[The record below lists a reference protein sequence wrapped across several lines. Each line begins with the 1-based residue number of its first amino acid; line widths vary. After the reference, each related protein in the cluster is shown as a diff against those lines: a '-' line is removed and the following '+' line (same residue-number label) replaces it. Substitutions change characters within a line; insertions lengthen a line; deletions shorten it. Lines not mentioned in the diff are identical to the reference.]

1 MTKLGLLT
9 PVVSILPRAHGDWE
23 EGAGVA
29 ELTDIA
35 RAADRLG
42 YHHLTC
48 SEHLA
53 IPSRHTAARG
63 SRYWSPAVTLSYL
76 AAVTTRIRL
85 TTYVVV
91 LPYHHPLELLKTYGT
106 LDQVSQGRVIL
117 GVGIGS
123 LRSEFAALGANFEER
138 AAVSE
143 DAMRALRQGFSSDT
157 PAYSGRFFKFEGLV
171 VDPSARQ
178 ARLPLWVGGNTARS
192 LRRAVLLGDGWMPFG
207 LSLTQ
212 LGEMIERTKCSTA
225 YGQRSEA
232 LEVVLA
238 PDKSLDPIL
247 EPQVALAAVAELEQ
261 VGATIVNVRVRAE
274 SASHCVEQ
282 LIALAELLGLPP
294 ESTA

>member
-1 MTKLGLLT
+1 MTRLGLLT
-9 PVVSILPRAHGDWE
+9 PVVSVLPRAHGDWE
-23 EGAGVA
+23 ETAGVA

-53 IPSRHTAARG
+53 VPSRHTAVRG

-85 TTYVVV
+85 ATYVVV

-106 LDQVSQGRVIL
+106 LDQVSRGRVIL

-143 DAMRALRQGFSSDT
+143 DAMRALRQGLASDT

-178 ARLPLWVGGNTARS
+178 ARLPLWVGGNTALS

-207 LSLTQ
+207 LSPTQ
-212 LGEMIERTKCSTA
+212 LGEMIESTKCSTA
-225 YGQRSEA
+225 YTQRSEA

-238 PDKSLDPIL
+238 PDKPLDPIL
-247 EPQVALAAVAELEQ
+247 EPQAALAVVAELER
-261 VGATIVNVRVRAE
+261 VGATIVNARVRAE

-282 LIALAELLGLPP
+282 LTALAELLGLPL